1 MEGKDN
7 KLRTIFHMIMEMIID
22 GYHGDDQQ
30 NGTYAALQ
38 TLLEAF
44 FRMGALE
51 YADVENLL
59 VHIEEVSDIVME
71 KCADD
76 VTLQK
81 TFRGISEI
89 YRDVILAEEE
99 HQGKMLTLED
109 QKNYDLK
116 MFVTKS
122 MQFEKGSAQSYEAL
136 LQNLDWLDIGAAVSY
151 AYDTPF
157 VQLGHETSQIPRHIH
172 A

>member
-1 MEGKDN
+1 
-7 KLRTIFHMIMEMIID
+7 
-22 GYHGDDQQ
+22 
-30 NGTYAALQ
+30 
-38 TLLEAF
+38 
-44 FRMGALE
+44 MGALE

-71 KCADD
+71 KCADN

-81 TFRGISEI
+81 TFRGIGEI
-89 YRDVILAEEE
+89 YRDVILSEEE

-122 MQFEKGSAQSYEAL
+122 MQFEKGSAQSYEVL
-136 LQNLDWLDIGAAVSY
+136 LQNLDWLDIGDAVLY
-151 AYDTPF
+151 AYDKPIVHLEQEIF
-157 VQLGHETSQIPRHIH
+157 QIPRHIYVKAVLH
-172 A
+172 NGVVKTTFGKS